1 MVSKSMRR
9 VLALAV
15 LLLALPG
22 VARAAGTAV
31 QAVAS
36 CCGLCPPGCC

>member
-22 VARAAGTAV
+22 VARAAG